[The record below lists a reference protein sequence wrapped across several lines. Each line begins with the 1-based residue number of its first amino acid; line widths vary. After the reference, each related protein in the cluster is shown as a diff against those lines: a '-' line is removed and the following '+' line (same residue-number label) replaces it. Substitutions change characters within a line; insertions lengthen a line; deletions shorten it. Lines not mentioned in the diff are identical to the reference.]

1 MSIVY
6 NANWPLLYERVLKNR
21 ITGLENKFI
30 APAYLG
36 DDIDITTESN
46 DSESYTCEAR
56 VNGKLVNSAQ
66 VFPSRPIAS
75 LLSEGVAGVDFD
87 ELEVQVY
94 SDELNRDDTLSSVSF
109 LKYCERART
118 EKIGGPLSIQRGI
131 EEGVAVVVAKISLDL
146 TDERISDGSRLIVRS
161 RVKMGRRKIATFRH
175 ELYAPVSNQSIAAC
189 DCKCLAMGAVGTENE
204 GVSCDFLNWMI

>member
-1 MSIVY
+1 MGIVF

-21 ITGLENKFI
+21 ISGLENKFI

-46 DSESYTCEAR
+46 DSESYKCEAR

-94 SDELNRDDTLSSVSF
+94 SDELHRDDTLSSVSF

-146 TDERISDGSRLIVRS
+146 TNERISDGSRLIVRS
-161 RVKMGRRKIATFRH
+161 RVRHHLLDFRTDTKILTYRFARRR
-175 ELYAPVSNQSIAAC
+175 
-189 DCKCLAMGAVGTENE
+189 
-204 GVSCDFLNWMI
+204 